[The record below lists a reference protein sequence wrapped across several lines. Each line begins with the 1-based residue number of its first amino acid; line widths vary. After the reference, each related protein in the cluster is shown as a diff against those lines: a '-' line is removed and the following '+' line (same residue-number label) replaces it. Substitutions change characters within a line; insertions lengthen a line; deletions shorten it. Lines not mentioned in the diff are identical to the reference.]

1 MGQAGFGGEAS
12 RLMIFGKFKKSTRE
26 KIYRG
31 FTLVFLVAFVLSVV
45 AAAAVMIFQPV
56 TTR

>member
-1 MGQAGFGGEAS
+1 
-12 RLMIFGKFKKSTRE
+12 MIFGKFKKSTRE